1 MLNCYEVTRL
11 LSAAQ
16 DRPLSLKEQLSLRL
30 HLLVC
35 GGCRHF
41 EQHMKVLRLTARG
54 FARGR
59 GERPPSGS
67 K

>member
-16 DRPLSLKEQLSLRL
+16 DRPLSLQERLRLRL
-30 HLLVC
+30 HLLLC

-41 EQHMKVLRLTARG
+41 GQHMKVLRLSARG
-54 FARGR
+54 FARG
-59 GERPPSGS
+59 GVARPPSPVE
-67 K
+67 

>member
-54 FARGR
+54 FAKGR
-59 GERPPSGS
+59 GERPPAEGE
-67 K
+67 